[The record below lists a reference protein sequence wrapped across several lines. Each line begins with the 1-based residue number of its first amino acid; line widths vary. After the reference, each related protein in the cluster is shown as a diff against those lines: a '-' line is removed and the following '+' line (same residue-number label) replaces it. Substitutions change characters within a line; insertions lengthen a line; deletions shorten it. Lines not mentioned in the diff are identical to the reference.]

1 MSGTTREDTRD
12 SEDDLLV
19 EVVEKASVGV
29 VAFGVERA
37 LLVAFSFVVTAL
49 SGAVV
54 YGYLSV
60 FVRGE
65 TIVKNL
71 VAGIGDGYS
80 RTMARADPS
89 ARKSVVTA
97 GLVGIF
103 VTWAV
108 LAGAIVWFRDPLIQ
122 LTLLEPRH
130 RSTLLLYALGLLPFV
145 LLRNARDVFRA
156 VRAIRTATL
165 VSHVFRPA
173 ALLLGALVGTLV
185 LAADDAV
192 ATLWTSVV
200 GATFVGGTVAT
211 VLVVRRTG
219 VTLARHRALL
229 GAFFRYVVTASG
241 VAILELVQRRAVFVV
256 MAVVLGPV
264 EAGLFS
270 LSVVFGQLVRW
281 PLSGVNT
288 ILPPIAARL
297 YDAGRASSLEGLYQR
312 TARLATVAAT
322 PVVLLLVPYHR
333 ELLTLFSPAYADAAV
348 VLLLV
353 VIGQYLATTFGSV
366 GLVLLMTDNERASLA
381 LQVLNAAV
389 ALPTI
394 LVLTVRFGVVGL
406 GVSYLVAVLFNN
418 ATECCL
424 LYVREG
430 FVPFTRTEL
439 LSVGVGFTG
448 LAVAAVATTRLATL
462 PGLVVTGAVVIGY
475 LWVIWTAI
483 LSDADKAVITAA
495 LGSVVSSSRSP

>member
-1 MSGTTREDTRD
+1 MSGTTRDDTHD
-12 SEDDLLV
+12 TEDDLLA

-65 TIVKNL
+65 TVVKNL

-80 RTMARADPS
+80 RTMARATPS

-97 GLVGIF
+97 GFVGILA
-103 VTWAV
+103 TWAV
-108 LAGAIVWFRDPLIQ
+108 LAGAIVWFRDSLIAV
-122 LTLLEPRH
+122 TLLEPRH

-145 LLRNARDVFRA
+145 SLRNARDVFRA

-165 VSHVFRPA
+165 VAHVFRPA
-173 ALLLGALVGTLV
+173 ALLLGALVGTVV
-185 LAADDAV
+185 LSADDAV
-192 ATLWTSVV
+192 AALWTSVV
-200 GATFVGGTVAT
+200 GATVVAGTVAT
-211 VLVVRRTG
+211 GLVVRRTG
-219 VTLARHRALL
+219 VTLARHRAVL
-229 GAFFRYVVTASG
+229 GDFFRYVVTASG

-288 ILPPIAARL
+288 ILPPIVARL
-297 YDAGRASSLEGLYQR
+297 YDAGRGSSLKGLYQR

-333 ELLTLFSPAYADAAV
+333 ELLALFSPAYADAAV

-389 ALPTI
+389 ALPII

-406 GVSYLVAVLFNN
+406 ALAYLVAVLFNN

-424 LYVREG
+424 LYVRDG
-430 FVPFTRTEL
+430 FLPFTRAQL
-439 LSVGVGFTG
+439 LSVGTGFAG
-448 LAVAAVATTRLATL
+448 LATTAVATARLATL
-462 PGLVVTGAVVIGY
+462 PGLTVTGVVVIGY
-475 LWVIWTAI
+475 LGVVWSTV
-483 LSDADKAVITAA
+483 LSDADKAVVTAA
-495 LGSVVSSSRSP
+495 LGSVVSPSRSP